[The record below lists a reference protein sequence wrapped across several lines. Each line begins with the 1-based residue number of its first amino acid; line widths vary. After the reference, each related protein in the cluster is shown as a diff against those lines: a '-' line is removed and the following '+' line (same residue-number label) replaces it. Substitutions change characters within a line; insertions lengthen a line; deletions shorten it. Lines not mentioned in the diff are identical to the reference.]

1 MKLML
6 EKTTDKMSKETSSEE
21 QATAAFAPPSAA
33 DIARIEG
40 ESFEPAS
47 FISHRTAKKVKRGGG
62 GGREGRREM
71 DIYNILSVLNF
82 TYTGSQI
89 WSGWSQETL

>member
-21 QATAAFAPPSAA
+21 QTTAAFAPPSAA

-47 FISHRTAKKVKRGGG
+47 FISHRTAKKVKRERG
-62 GGREGRREM
+62 EGERDR
-71 DIYNILSVLNF
+71 YF
-82 TYTGSQI
+82 TSFLY
-89 WSGWSQETL
+89 